1 MYSLYDASSNFNTV
15 LKQLRTDTELTQ
27 AELARRSGVGQC
39 MISYIENG
47 RRQPTAITLDCLLM
61 AMGHKLAILADDDE
75 SYHSENLHT
84 R

>member
-1 MYSLYDASSNFNTV
+1 MYTLYDKSIDFNRL
-15 LKQLRTDTELTQ
+15 LKQLRLDTGLTTTKLG
-27 AELARRSGVGQC
+27 EISGISRC

-61 AMGHKLAILADDDE
+61 AMGHKLAILAADDE
-75 SYHSENLHT
+75 SYHSENLYT